1 MACTAHSRKIAN
13 LFGVGKSVCGIVKQ
27 ICEVIVR
34 VLLSRYIYVPRSRQE
49 VQEKIDGFESRAGF
63 PQVVSAVD
71 GCHVPIIGPG
81 KVRMSTLIRKDS
93 IH

>member
-34 VLLSRYIYVPRSRQE
+34 VLLSRYIYVPE
-49 VQEKIDGFESRAGF
+49 VDRKYKKRLMALKVARGFHR
-63 PQVVSAVD
+63 
-71 GCHVPIIGPG
+71 
-81 KVRMSTLIRKDS
+81 
-93 IH
+93 